1 MILIKP
7 QCGLFLCWFALRKK
21 WAPFLVCLTVWCVGS
36 LASIMVFGWHDH
48 MRYLE
53 VLSFMS
59 KRGEVFYY
67 NLTVNGFLN
76 RLLQNGDSLKYTIH
90 SFPSFNR
97 LVYVSTVLSSFLF
110 VAMSLFYP
118 LRSRAV
124 GGVTDFSTVALS
136 MTLASPIAWDHHYGI
151 LFAAFAYFAGQFR
164 NLKHVTLLTVSY
176 VLLSNSWSPLNVF
189 ANKPL
194 LNVLQSLPFFGVLL
208 LLLFMYLEMA
218 RARTGECPG
227 CVARSTEI
235 L

>member
-1 MILIKP
+1 
-7 QCGLFLCWFALRKK
+7 
-21 WAPFLVCLTVWCVGS
+21 
-36 LASIMVFGWHDH
+36 
-48 MRYLE
+48 
-53 VLSFMS
+53 
-59 KRGEVFYY
+59 
-67 NLTVNGFLN
+67 
-76 RLLQNGDSLKYTIH
+76 
-90 SFPSFNR
+90 
-97 LVYVSTVLSSFLF
+97 
-110 VAMSLFYP
+110 
-118 LRSRAV
+118 
-124 GGVTDFSTVALS
+124 

-227 CVARSTEI
+227 RVARSTEI